1 MAKKLTEKEQIV
13 EDLTI
18 CPGTGA
24 TMSVG
29 SDAYPY
35 WITEVLP
42 NRVFGICS
50 AHSHFDDKHPWEGGT
65 EVVDPYDPATCK
77 TEQYIKRCYGKWWS
91 VSQDGKKR
99 ISRFSDKYRRFSIG
113 HAYAYL
119 NPSF

>member
-29 SDAYPY
+29 SDSYPY

-42 NRVFGICS
+42 NRVLGICS

-65 EVVDPYDPATCK
+65 EVVDPYDSKMCK
-77 TEQYIKRCYGKWWS
+77 TEKYIKCCYGKGWE
-91 VSQDGKKR
+91 VSKDGKTR
-99 ISRFSDKYRRFSIG
+99 IARFSDRWRHFSIG